1 MKGGG
6 STGEKGEHGILTDKQ
21 CQVLDLLIE
30 HKTSKE
36 IAREL
41 GISPYT
47 VDQRISLARAKLGVS
62 SRNELAAL
70 YRAMRETLGQSPS
83 GVGTPSDG
91 EQLEALSES
100 EALGPPI
107 VDDNEDPQHSRAR
120 QPSDDVIAPSFT
132 AGEKIVCPTNSEPE
146 YRVGPEV
153 FEGSSGGWW
162 RLGAVV
168 VTALL
173 LVMTVLVL
181 FAIFDQLTDLLA

>member
-1 MKGGG
+1 MNANGIA
-6 STGEKGEHGILTDKQ
+6 GEKSHQGVLTDKQ
-21 CQVLDLLIE
+21 CRVLDLLIE

-62 SRNELAAL
+62 SRNELAAR
-70 YRAMRETLGQSPS
+70 YRVMRKTPGQLPS
-83 GVGTPSDG
+83 YVAAHCEG
-91 EQLEALSES
+91 EQLEEGCES
-100 EALGPPI
+100 DAYG
-107 VDDNEDPQHSRAR
+107 S
-120 QPSDDVIAPSFT
+120 PSFEADQDPLNDRAGQRGDDLIVPGVS
-132 AGEKIVCPTNSEPE
+132 AGENIFCPTNSKVE

-168 VTALL
+168 ATALL
-173 LVMTVLVL
+173 LVMTILVL
-181 FAIFDQLTDLLA
+181 FAIYDQLNDMLA